1 MNPVSPCATGIS
13 TTSKYVQEIA
23 VKTFEFE
30 FPLIQITFDDLAQK
44 AVAGAISFPP
54 LNAIKNA
61 EIEIWQKDVVYM
73 HVYSM
78 LVVAVAAMAPPD
90 PGQGL
95 SAVSNE
101 IVNCN

>member
-1 MNPVSPCATGIS
+1 MPLAIRLP
-13 TTSKYVQEIA
+13 KYVQEIA

-61 EIEIWQKDVVYM
+61 EIEIWQDTVLAQ
-73 HVYSM
+73 HW
-78 LVVAVAAMAPPD
+78 AN